1 MAQILR
7 DVILDVSDINRIQA
21 IMGKQYDKL
30 SRYLKVELVSLGE
43 KIMVESNATVTINAR
58 RPNGTAASYA
68 GSVNA
73 DGTVTV
79 PLTYWM
85 LQYDG
90 TVLCDISIIVGD
102 TMLTSASFELAV
114 QKATVTEVDI
124 ETDEDYPILV
134 QLINEVEDVKDEY
147 EQSVTDLMN
156 TVDAKMDQVEED
168 VQAAIDATQLV
179 TGPFYIVDTAH
190 SKTYLAAI
198 QIRNGKPVLLYDE
211 YTPNT

>member
-7 DVILDVSDINRIQA
+7 NVILDVSDINRIQA
-21 IMGKQYDKL
+21 IMGKQYDKQ

-43 KIMVESNATVTINAR
+43 KIMVESNATVTINAK
-58 RPNGTAASYA
+58 RPDGTAASYA
-68 GSVNA
+68 GTVNT

-85 LQYDG
+85 LQLDG

-102 TMLTSASFELAV
+102 SMLTSAYFELAV
-114 QKATVTEVDI
+114 QVATVSEVDI
-124 ETDEDYPILV
+124 ETDDNYPILV
-134 QLINEVEDVKDEY
+134 ELINEVEDVKEQY
-147 EQSVTDLMN
+147 EQSVSDLMAE
-156 TVDAKMDQVEED
+156 VDTKMDQVAED

-179 TGPFYIVDTAH
+179 TGPFYIVDSAN
-190 SKTYLAAI
+190 SKTYQAAI

-211 YTPNT
+211 YTPST